1 MPKLFVRIPNARDV
15 CIVSA
20 SCPSSRGGRG
30 DPRRNF
36 RVGNLQTEKRKKKR
50 KEPSKIRTL
59 LLEQW
64 PTHTVALRQGES
76 TAVSHRRDDDSFFI
90 IRQIESLL
98 LWERGS
104 CLHFLQL
111 EEIYHALG
119 KPHFKSLIV
128 TQWRVVAWLFE
139 HCDNFSKLTP
149 HFAWCSKAQDE
160 YNCCCHQEKWVAGCW
175 VVGEQFRELCCGT
188 GLAKRLKAGHCWW
201 GGLHHCRHRPPPD
214 LVNVST
220 LMMKA
225 SRKWP

>member
-1 MPKLFVRIPNARDV
+1 MAHTHGCLA
-15 CIVSA
+15 
-20 SCPSSRGGRG
+20 
-30 DPRRNF
+30 PRRKHRGLAPQRWWQFFHHPSDREFATLRKRLMFALSSTGRNIS
-36 RVGNLQTEKRKKKR
+36 RSWETPLQ
-50 KEPSKIRTL
+50 
-59 LLEQW
+59 
-64 PTHTVALRQGES
+64 
-76 TAVSHRRDDDSFFI
+76 
-90 IRQIESLL
+90 
-98 LWERGS
+98 
-104 CLHFLQL
+104 
-111 EEIYHALG
+111 
-119 KPHFKSLIV
+119 KPYLTYLIV